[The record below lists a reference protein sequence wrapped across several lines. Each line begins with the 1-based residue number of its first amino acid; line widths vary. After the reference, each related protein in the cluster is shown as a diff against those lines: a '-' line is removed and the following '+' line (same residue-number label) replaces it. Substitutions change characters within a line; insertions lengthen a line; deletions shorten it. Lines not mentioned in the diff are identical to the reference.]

1 MLLFSIFNCG
11 RFSNKFRNDA
21 SETDNSSKVNYI
33 FLHGKNQEVRVGK
46 LVYMRTLVG

>member
-33 FLHGKNQEVRVGK
+33 FLHGRNQEAGK